1 MPAVQYHIGRFPPE
15 ERLNWRKLVPHIGPA
30 AAALARY
37 DAVLAAIPNLDAL
50 LAPLAVRE
58 AVLSS
63 RIEGTQAT
71 IWQVLESEAGLEP
84 DLPARRADIHE
95 VLNCRAAMRQA
106 EKLLET
112 LPFSQQLIRQAH
124 EVLLTGV
131 RGQGKSPGEYR
142 RIPNW
147 IGPPGCSIGEARF
160 IPVEADRLP
169 EAMDN
174 WERYFHSGGH
184 DRLIQLAVLHA
195 EFEALHPFLGGNGR
209 LGRMV
214 VPLFLWQAG
223 LIRFPMFHISAFLE
237 AHRDAYFDGLISVSR
252 DDDWTGWCQFFLCAI
267 RMQAEDHL
275 ARTQRI
281 IDLYNDMR
289 EHIVRLT
296 RSHYAVFALDWIFET
311 PIFRSADFVLQAA
324 IPTPTAGRILR
335 VFRDA
340 GILEPILEA
349 RGRRS
354 AVLAFRRLLEVIE
367 DREVFRDSRHQE
379 ADFDDRFFE
388 IMIDK

>member
-1 MPAVQYHIGRFPPE
+1 MPAIQYHVGRFPPE
-15 ERLNWRKLVPHIGPA
+15 ERLNWRNLVPHIGPA

-37 DAVLAAIPNLDAL
+37 DGVLAAIPNPGAL
-50 LAPLAVRE
+50 LAPLTVRE

-71 IWQVLESEAGLEP
+71 IWQVLESEAGLDP

-95 VLNCRAAMRQA
+95 VLNCHAAMRHSG
-106 EKLLET
+106 KLLET

-131 RGQGKSPGEYR
+131 RGQGNSPGEYR
-142 RIPNW
+142 RIPSW
-147 IGPPGCSIGEARF
+147 IGPPGCSVGEARF

-195 EFEALHPFLGGNGR
+195 EFEALHPFHGGNGR
-209 LGRMV
+209 LGRMI
-214 VPLFLWQAG
+214 VPLFLWRAG
-223 LIRFPMFHISAFLE
+223 LIRFPMFYISAFFE

-252 DDDWTGWCQFFLCAI
+252 DDDWTGWCRFFLYAI

-281 IDLYNDMR
+281 IDLYNDMK
-289 EHIVRLT
+289 EHVVRLT
-296 RSHYAVFALDWIFET
+296 RSPYAVFALDWVFET

-349 RGRRS
+349 KGRRS

-367 DREVFRDSRHQE
+367 DREVFRGKSLPRNG
-379 ADFDDRFFE
+379 F
-388 IMIDK
+388 

>member
-37 DAVLAAIPNLDAL
+37 DAVLAAIPNPDAL

-223 LIRFPMFHISAFLE
+223 LIRFPMFHMSAFFE

-289 EHIVRLT
+289 EQMVKLT

-367 DREVFRDSRHQE
+367 D
-379 ADFDDRFFE
+379 
-388 IMIDK
+388 